1 MSPAGELSS
10 HTSPSHRTSRT
21 SRHDGP
27 AISIRGLHK
36 SFDGRPVLRGIDLDV
51 PYGSTQAILGV
62 SGSGKTVLLKHVIG
76 LFKPDRGEVRVE
88 GHDIAGL
95 SDSELARYRKSIGIV
110 FQNAALFDS
119 MTVGE
124 NVAFPLREHRR
135 DLSEREVRDRVSDL
149 LEIVGLPGIEN
160 RMPAELSGGMRKR
173 VGVARAVALEP
184 RIVLYDEPTTGLDPL
199 TTESVNEM
207 ITRAREAFGVTSLI
221 ISHDIGAVFA
231 VADRIAVLHEGEMV
245 AKGAPAE
252 VAGSD
257 HPHVRRFLHTWFGRS
272 APTEAV

>member
-1 MSPAGELSS
+1 MSTP
-10 HTSPSHRTSRT
+10 HTTSR
-21 SRHDGP
+21 SPDGL
-27 AISIRGLHK
+27 AISVRGLRK
-36 SFDGRPVLRGIDLDV
+36 SFDGRPVLQGIDLDV

-76 LFKPDRGEVRVE
+76 LFKPDEGEVLVE
-88 GHDIAGL
+88 GRDISKL
-95 SDSELARYRKSIGIV
+95 SEKELSRHRVSIGIV

-119 MTVGE
+119 MSVGE

-135 DLSEREVRDRVSDL
+135 DLSERDIRNRVSDL

-231 VADRIAVLHEGEMV
+231 VADRIAVLHKGEMV
-245 AKGAPAE
+245 ARGTPAE
-252 VAGSD
+252 VADSE
-257 HPHVRRFLHTWFGRS
+257 HPHVRQFLNTWFGRS
-272 APTEAV
+272 APSGSA